1 MNPFFAKALGMLVCT
16 TVLHAQRID
25 IKPLDFKPLTS
36 LPWKDTP
43 EVSLEAHLARIYLE
57 PDSRVRYPVLAAYLK
72 QIPSEKL
79 ESAFDLCL
87 QLERTQHPENLIA
100 FFLPIWAERDPGA
113 AWKRT
118 EPLFQLQDTHPLDFD
133 RWSNPKMAF
142 RNLVAMRKSSFW
154 MDPRWLE
161 NFLTG
166 LNHSHAPTAEKQAL
180 REAFMA
186 KWKPIYDSPPSDS
199 YTGTYDV
206 DAPGL
211 FEAFDLPVEK
221 ISAEIPQARSKK
233 HVTALSL
240 LLRRW
245 LASKPDKALLI
256 VTLAGK
262 LNAADDALYLLW
274 LQLAPESLIEWVEAQ
289 QNLQEPPPRVTGM
302 LLSRVD
308 EKTSQR
314 WLQNARTLHADNRFL
329 NAMICNWAS
338 WDPKPALRAALATQ
352 EPDIIRDAADS
363 VVYAG
368 FDVRN
373 ALHHGLLAIQGHNV
387 GNLPEPLRDMTLS
400 GYGIQIMEYWQKIDI
415 GGSAR
420 YGLDFML
427 TTNYAPRADLIKLFS
442 GDDAFSSD
450 SDMIDRTF
458 CSLRMW
464 AALRPEEMKAWIATQ
479 PDADMRKALT
489 WLLEHPWG
497 TDKP

>member
-1 MNPFFAKALGMLVCT
+1 MLVCST
-16 TVLHAQRID
+16 MLHAQRMD
-25 IKPLDFKPLTS
+25 IKPLDFQPLTC
-36 LPWKDTP
+36 LPWKEKP
-43 EVSLEAHLARIYLE
+43 GASLEEHLRCIFLE
-57 PDSRVRYPVLAAYLK
+57 PDPDIRYPVLAAYLK

-87 QLERTQHPENLIA
+87 QLESTQHPENLIA

-118 EPLFQLQDTHPLDFD
+118 EPLFKLQDTHALDFD
-133 RWSNPKMAF
+133 RWSNPKMTF
-142 RNLVAMRKSSFW
+142 RSLAAMRESSFW

-166 LNHSHAPTAEKQAL
+166 LKLSEAPAAEKQAL

-186 KWKPIYDSPPSDS
+186 KWKPIYDSPPSDCP
-199 YTGTYDV
+199 TGMYEV
-206 DAPGL
+206 EVAGL

-221 ISAEIPQARSKK
+221 ISAEIPQARTKK
-233 HVTALSL
+233 HVTALAL

-262 LNAADDALYLLW
+262 MNAADVALHLLW

-289 QNLQEPPPRVTGM
+289 QNLEDPPPRVTGM

-308 EKTSQR
+308 DKTRQR
-314 WLQNARTLHADNRFL
+314 WLQNAKTLHADGSFL
-329 NAMICNWAS
+329 HDLICNWAS
-338 WDPKPALRAALATQ
+338 WDPKPALRAALVTQ

-368 FDVRN
+368 FGVRN
-373 ALHHGLLAIQGHNV
+373 ALPHGLLAIQGHDV
-387 GNLPEPLRDMTLS
+387 GNLPEPLRGMALS
-400 GYGIQIMEYWQKIDI
+400 GYGIQIMEYWQRIDI

-427 TTNYAPRADLIKLFS
+427 ATNYAPRADLIKLFS

-497 TDKP
+497 TGAP